1 MCDPEP
7 DPSDDGFGDQT
18 VAAQIL
24 FAALAQQKVR
34 IDAMLLEELR
44 RGPEHVGA
52 GTPISLVL
60 DVARGRERSA
70 LLKLARDWADALRWI
85 ELVFIEHDGRQLVVL
100 AAGEQGLLLNI
111 GSFS

>member
-7 DPSDDGFGDQT
+7 DRIDDGLSDQK
-18 VAAQIL
+18 VVAQIL
-24 FAALAQQKVR
+24 FATLAHQKVR
-34 IDAMLLEELR
+34 IDAVLLDDLR
-44 RGPEHVGA
+44 RGPDHVGA

-60 DVARGRERSA
+60 DVARGRERNA
-70 LLKLARDWADALRWI
+70 LAKLARDWADVLRHI
-85 ELVFIEHDGRQLVVL
+85 DLVFVEHDGRQLVVL